1 MASTPVAAD
10 AHGKQKSA
18 MTETIIPLAI
28 ATLLAA
34 GGGAF
39 LGMKLVGDAPPP
51 KAVAEAAAAAGHGGS
66 EHGEAAPAESGHGE
80 SAHGES
86 GHGDEHGGAPKPA
99 PAPVLVL
106 KSLTP
111 IVTNLSGSQK
121 SWIRMQCAVLYDSA
135 ATPHP
140 DEMFAKITADTL
152 AYLRTQTMASL
163 EGAEGLRRVQEDL
176 SERVAIRSE
185 GHVHELIIETM
196 VVQ

>member
-1 MASTPVAAD
+1 M
-10 AHGKQKSA
+10 
-18 MTETIIPLAI
+18 
-28 ATLLAA
+28 
-34 GGGAF
+34 
-39 LGMKLVGDAPPP
+39 
-51 KAVAEAAAAAGHGGS
+51 
-66 EHGEAAPAESGHGE
+66 
-80 SAHGES
+80 
-86 GHGDEHGGAPKPA
+86 
-99 PAPVLVL
+99 
-106 KSLTP
+106 
-111 IVTNLSGSQK
+111 
-121 SWIRMQCAVLYDSA
+121 A